1 MPFIIIFGLLIFLLI
16 IGISMRNSLVAK
28 KNAVENAFASI
39 DVMLKKRYDLIPNL
53 VETVKVYMNYE
64 KETLSKITELR
75 TQALMPNIPA
85 DQKIQLDNQ
94 LTGAIRSILVSVEN
108 YPQLKANEN
117 FLQLQRA
124 WNEAEDQIAA
134 ARRTYNASVNE
145 YNTACEVFP
154 TNLIANWMKYEKK
167 AYFEIPEQERQNIN
181 AKELFK
187 S

>member
-1 MPFIIIFGLLIFLLI
+1 MPFLIFFGLIVFLLI
-16 IGISMRNSLVAK
+16 LGITLRNSLVTK
-28 KNAVENAFASI
+28 KNAVDNAFASI

-75 TQALMPNIPA
+75 TKALSSTISP

-94 LTGAIRSILVSVEN
+94 LSGAIRSILVSVEN

-117 FLQLQRA
+117 FMQLQRA

-134 ARRTYNASVNE
+134 ARRSYNAAVNE
-145 YNTACEVFP
+145 YNTACDVFP
-154 TNLIANWMKYEKK
+154 SNMIANWMKYQKK
-167 AYFEIPEQERQNIN
+167 TYFEIPEQERQNLN